1 MGSFKVRNSLLSKKL
16 KLSKTRLL
24 IIDDN
29 QLRYNQI
36 IELFESKNH
45 QVQATLLDD
54 LNTFEKQLNI
64 GWDIVIFGR
73 AYDLKIEQVLS
84 LIQASSQPNLP
95 VLLLTPDQYASNEYL
110 SYIQKGVY
118 EIIDLNLPEQ
128 VYIAIVRALSYSR
141 LQQNEQRLLEELD
154 TAHSH
159 VQSKIKESNKAVATL
174 QEGIHT
180 KANSEY
186 LAIFGLKSENELIGL
201 PILDILQPTD
211 LNHFK
216 QKFKRVSQ
224 GIFDQSSLDI
234 VSRNPAITV
243 SNPLKI
249 EFLPCDDEEDAV
261 QLTIECEENNISTA
275 PQTSIPSQSIESD
288 KLSPTINAFNAI
300 NRQLNKQPADANA
313 LVVITLSSCPDDAF
327 KYTLE
332 TIKTYFSSIYGF
344 IKEQVNV
351 SVFKINP
358 VLYVALFQAESDQV
372 LKSQLISLKSLEKP
386 QLLSVGSSTLALHLH
401 LGYLVLNQPNIKDE
415 KSFDHLLEQA
425 FAQRLPNMEQSLSQR
440 DLGQVTG
447 LKELSISTENIPKV
461 QQSILQA
468 LQQKLDA
475 SDIHLKYQQLYD
487 KQDSDLYTYEVTS
500 GFIYDN
506 SWQDINQLPDLRD
519 DPELSIKVDRWI
531 LVEACKQ
538 LHNFLTQYPTA
549 RLIINLNRH
558 ILLNDKQLPELMS
571 KLLTIV
577 GSRAKAPLTLQFSEE
592 SISQN
597 LPLAQ
602 QQFAKLKQNEV
613 EISVRD
619 FGMSMYSES
628 ILSQIDLD
636 SLSLHHNLCKMLSS
650 DKDLPQLQQKL
661 ENFHHIKPV
670 EILARDLND
679 MTMFANAWN
688 IEARYL
694 QGNYFQKKLDR
705 LTDVQD
711 Q

>member
-36 IELFESKNH
+36 IELFESKSY
-45 QVQATLLDD
+45 QIQATLLDD
-54 LNTFEKQLNI
+54 LNSFEKQLNI

-73 AYDLKIEQVLS
+73 AYDLKLEQVVS
-84 LIQASSQPNLP
+84 LIQASAQPNLP
-95 VLLLTPDQYASNEYL
+95 ILLLSPDSYTSTEYL
-110 SYIQKGVY
+110 SYIHKGIY
-118 EIIDLNLPEQ
+118 EIIDLKAPEQ
-128 VYIAIVRALSYSR
+128 LYIALVRALSYSR

-159 VQSKIKESNKAVATL
+159 VQSKVKESNKAVATL

-180 KANSEY
+180 KANAEY
-186 LAIFGLKSENELIGL
+186 LALFGLKNENELIGL

-211 LNHFK
+211 LSHFK

-224 GIFDQSSLDI
+224 GLFDQASLDI
-234 VSRNPAITV
+234 VCRNPAIAA

-249 EFLPCDDEEDAV
+249 EFLPSDEEDAV
-261 QLTIECEENNISTA
+261 QLTIEYDDSSTVA
-275 PQTSIPSQSIESD
+275 PVSTLPISQSNENE
-288 KLSPTINAFNAI
+288 KLPPTIHAFNAI
-300 NRQLNKQPADANA
+300 NRQLSKQPANANA
-313 LVVITLSSCPDDAF
+313 LVVITLSSCPEDVF
-327 KYTLE
+327 KHNFE

-351 SVFKINP
+351 SVFKINA

-386 QLLSVGSSTLALHLH
+386 QLLSVGNSTLPLHLF
-401 LGYLVLNQPNIKDE
+401 LGYTVLNQTNITDE

-425 FAQRLPNMEQSLSQR
+425 FAQRLPNMEQSLSQP
-440 DLGQVTG
+440 DLGQATVIE
-447 LKELSISTENIPKV
+447 KINISTESIPKV
-461 QQSILQA
+461 QQSLLQA

-475 SDIHLKYQQLYD
+475 GDIHLKYQQLYD
-487 KQDSDLYTYEVTS
+487 KQDSNLYTYEVTS

-506 SWQDINQLPDLRD
+506 AWQDINQLSDLRD

-549 RLIINLNRH
+549 KLIINLNRH
-558 ILLNDKQLPELMS
+558 ILLNDKQLPELMG

-619 FGMSMYSES
+619 FGISMYCES

-636 SLSLHHNLCKMLSS
+636 YLSLHQNLCKMLGS
-650 DKDLPQLQQKL
+650 DKELTQLQHKL
-661 ENFHHIKPV
+661 ENFHKIKAV
-670 EILARDLND
+670 EILAKDLND

-694 QGNYFQKKLDR
+694 QGDYFQKKLDR

>member
-1 MGSFKVRNSLLSKKL
+1 MGSVKVRNSLLSKKL

-36 IELFESKNH
+36 IELFNSKNH

-54 LNTFEKQLNI
+54 LNSFEKQLNI

-84 LIQASSQPNLP
+84 LIQASTQPNLP
-95 VLLLTPDQYASNEYL
+95 VLLLTPDQYSANDYL
-110 SYIQKGVY
+110 SYIHKGVY
-118 EIIDLNLPEQ
+118 EIIDLKAPEHL
-128 VYIAIVRALSYSR
+128 YIAIVRALSYSR
-141 LQQNEQRLLEELD
+141 LQQNEQRLIEELE

-159 VQSKIKESNKAVATL
+159 VQSIVKESNKAVATL
-174 QEGIHT
+174 QEGIHI
-180 KANSEY
+180 KANAEY
-186 LAIFGLKSENELIGL
+186 LALFGLKNENELVGL

-211 LNHFK
+211 PNQFK

-224 GIFDQSSLDI
+224 GIFDQASFDI
-234 VSRNPAITV
+234 VCRNPAITIA
-243 SNPLKI
+243 NPLKI
-249 EFLPCDDEEDAV
+249 EFLPCDEDDAV
-261 QLTIECEENNISTA
+261 QLTIEYEDSTA
-275 PQTSIPSQSIESD
+275 SSIQPNNAIASQASQTE
-288 KLSPTINAFNAI
+288 KLSSNINTLNAI
-300 NRQLNKQPADANA
+300 NRQLTKQPAEVNA
-313 LVVITLSSCPDDAF
+313 LVIVTLSSCPDDVF
-327 KYTLE
+327 KHNLE
-332 TIKTYFSSIYGF
+332 TIKTYFSNIYGF

-351 SVFKINP
+351 SVFRINP

-386 QLLSVGSSTLALHLH
+386 QLLSVDKSTLPLHLH
-401 LGYLVLNQPNIKDE
+401 LGFSVLNQPSIADDKN
-415 KSFDHLLEQA
+415 FDDILEQA
-425 FAQRLPNMEQSLSQR
+425 FHQPLPNMEQSLSQR
-440 DLGQVTG
+440 DLGQVAV
-447 LKELSISTENIPKV
+447 LKQIDISTENIPKV
-461 QQSILQA
+461 QHSILQT
-468 LQQKLDA
+468 LQQKLEA
-475 SDIHLKYQQLYD
+475 GDIHLKYQQLYD
-487 KQDSDLYTYEVTS
+487 KQDSNLYIYEVTS

-506 SWQDINQLPDLRD
+506 SWQDINHLADLRD

-549 RLIINLNRH
+549 KLIINLNRH
-558 ILLNDKQLPELMS
+558 ILLNDKQLPDLMG

-577 GSRAKAPLTLQFSEE
+577 GSRAKAPLILQLSEE

-597 LPLAQ
+597 ASLAQ

-619 FGMSMYSES
+619 FGISMYSDS
-628 ILSQIDLD
+628 ILSQTDLD
-636 SLSLHHNLCKMLSS
+636 YLSLHPNLCKMLASNHDIS
-650 DKDLPQLQQKL
+650 QLQQKL
-661 ENFHHIKPV
+661 ENFHQIKPI
-670 EILARDLND
+670 EILAQGLND
-679 MTMFANAWN
+679 MTLFANAWN

-694 QGNYFQKKLDR
+694 QGDYFQKKLDR

>member
-1 MGSFKVRNSLLSKKL
+1 MGSVKVRNSLLSKKL

-36 IELFESKNH
+36 IELFDSKNH

-54 LNTFEKQLNI
+54 LNSFEKQLNT

-95 VLLLTPDQYASNEYL
+95 VLLLTPDQYSANDYL
-110 SYIQKGVY
+110 SYIHKGVY
-118 EIIDLNLPEQ
+118 EIIDLKVPEHL
-128 VYIAIVRALSYSR
+128 YIAIARALSYSR

-154 TAHSH
+154 SAHLH

-180 KANSEY
+180 KVNLEY
-186 LAIFGLKSENELIGL
+186 LEIFGLKSENEIIGL

-224 GIFDQSSLDI
+224 GIFDQSSFDI
-234 VSRNPAITV
+234 ISRNPVITL
-243 SNPLKI
+243 SNPLKV
-249 EFLPCDDEEDAV
+249 EFLPCDDEDAV
-261 QLTIECEENNISTA
+261 QLTIECEENNISTT
-275 PQTSIPSQSIESD
+275 PQTSIPSQTIESE
-288 KLSPTINAFNAI
+288 KFSATTNAFNAI
-300 NRQLNKQPADANA
+300 NRQLNKHPADANA
-313 LVVITLSSCPDDAF
+313 LIVITLSSCPDDVF
-327 KYTLE
+327 KNTLE
-332 TIKTYFSSIYGF
+332 TSKTYFSNIYGF

-386 QLLSVGSSTLALHLH
+386 QLLNVGSSTLALHLH

-415 KSFDHLLEQA
+415 KSFDDLLEQA
-425 FAQRLPNMEQSLSQR
+425 FAQRLPNMEQNLSQR
-440 DLGQVTG
+440 DLGQVTA
-447 LKELSISTENIPKV
+447 LKELSISTDNIPKL
-461 QQSILQA
+461 QQSILQT
-468 LQQKLDA
+468 LHQKLDVG
-475 SDIHLKYQQLYD
+475 DIHLKYQQLYD
-487 KQDSDLYTYEVTS
+487 KQDSNLYTYEVTS

-519 DPELSIKVDRWI
+519 DPELSIKVDRWV

-549 RLIINLNRH
+549 KLIINLNRH

-577 GSRAKAPLTLQFSEE
+577 GSRANAPLTLQFSEE

-602 QQFAKLKQNEV
+602 QQFSKLKQNEV

-628 ILSQIDLD
+628 ILSQINLD
-636 SLSLHHNLCKMLSS
+636 YLSLHQNLCKMLNS

-661 ENFHHIKPV
+661 ENFHNINPV

-694 QGNYFQKKLDR
+694 QGDYFQKKLDR